1 MVEEMVKRATRRLAK
16 NALSQGDMPQGG
28 TLLNEQQASDDAI
41 RTEDNSLTPN
51 SSSTR
56 KVQGG
61 PELVPDGSE
70 SDDSE
75 AFKEVPGPVEETGN
89 ETGAIA
95 ARYKALLSKVPQVPD
110 PTDLIVVHDQQ
121 APMAVKEPNS
131 TSVPTVLVSNADKPK
146 KSQKERLWE
155 KVTEAVSNNDAE
167 NTEFFMGLYTKLSSI
182 EVTPMT
188 GSLAPPLAKPDI
200 LRAKSSDAVIP
211 AINVA
216 KRSAEKTTIVFI
228 KGSIP
233 RHFDVGFT
241 PYFDKNIREFRGPLP
256 LTIFGKDW
264 QEDAIQAHTNKR
276 SRSDEKDGNYTG
288 FEYPNE
294 WTQSL

>member
-95 ARYKALLSKVPQVPD
+95 AIYKALLSKVPQVPD

-167 NTEFFMGLYTKLSSI
+167 NTEFFMGDVAASGVEESVSDKKGGIQTIKTIRSTIKTMVTVERI
-182 EVTPMT
+182 EIFPNMGTDTMVMMKNPVVITVVV
-188 GSLAPPLAKPDI
+188 LAKVPAAI
-200 LRAKSSDAVIP
+200 IVAVLIVTE
-211 AINVA
+211 AVM
-216 KRSAEKTTIVFI
+216 AEISV
-228 KGSIP
+228 
-233 RHFDVGFT
+233 
-241 PYFDKNIREFRGPLP
+241 L
-256 LTIFGKDW
+256 L
-264 QEDAIQAHTNKR
+264 
-276 SRSDEKDGNYTG
+276 GNRTRRI
-288 FEYPNE
+288 
-294 WTQSL
+294 TQSRTQKRKTLSRLVSV